1 MSTYTSRAS
10 RFVAVLLLALGSA
23 GMVGTAAA
31 GATGVLGRSDS
42 PAVVE
47 NAQIRAE
54 LIGNAPQGIGPGKP
68 LWLGLQLRH
77 ATGWHT
83 YWKNPGDSGL
93 PTELQG
99 TLPPGWQAASTAV
112 RSASRRTAVD
122 AAPRLAGGPH
132 SMAFA
137 PARADW

>member
-1 MSTYTSRAS
+1 MPIDFSRAF
-10 RFVAVLLLALGSA
+10 RLAVVLLLTL
-23 GMVGTAAA
+23 GMVGMGAA

-54 LIGNAPQGIGPGKP
+54 LVAHAPQGIGPGKP

-93 PTELQG
+93 PTELHW
-99 TLPPGWQAASTAV
+99 TLPSGWQA
-112 RSASRRTAVD
+112 SAIEWPLPQRVQIGA
-122 AAPRLAGGPH
+122 LANYGYEN
-132 SMAFA
+132 
-137 PARADW
+137 